1 MGMFNKLQIGQRL
14 ALSFALVV
22 ALSLMSALLSTT
34 RFDDLAHATKVL
46 VSERMVHV
54 RQVGQIT
61 DQTHLLAH
69 SVSNLLLFRED
80 SAIAKDLQT
89 IQAAQQA
96 IDGVFG
102 QLQQSVTLPQAREL
116 LAQTQQARQ
125 RFSAELVA
133 YLKQVQAR
141 DLGDALESLEQKLRP
156 SQLAYQK
163 ALDDFK
169 DLEYARML
177 ADGEQAQASAKQ
189 SVLVVAGL
197 AGLGL
202 VLAVL
207 GAVVATRSITQPVRQ
222 AVTIARTVAS
232 GALTSHIEV
241 TRQDETGELQAA
253 LKAMNDSLI
262 EVVGTVRQ
270 SSHAIA
276 TGATEIASGNADLS
290 LRTED
295 QANNLQQAAA
305 AIEQLSATVRQS
317 ADTAQQAARMATTA
331 SSVATRGGQAVA
343 AVVSTMDEISA
354 SSRKITE
361 IIGVIDGI
369 AFQTNILALNA
380 AVEAARAGEQGR
392 GFAVVASE
400 VRSLAGRSAIAAKEI
415 KELIGASVDNVN
427 EGCKLVEQAGST
439 MDEIVVSVRRVTDIM
454 GEISASSQDQSA
466 GIDQINQAMSQMDQ
480 VTQQNAALVEEAA
493 AAAQSLEQQAQNM
506 VQVVSVFKLGSQ
518 GGGLALA
525 YENPALT
532 H

>member
-1 MGMFNKLQIGQRL
+1 MGIFNKLQIGQRL

-54 RQVGQIT
+54 RQAGQIT
-61 DQTHLLAH
+61 DQTNLLAH

-89 IQAAQQA
+89 IQAAQQS

-102 QLQQSVTLPQAREL
+102 QLQQSVTLPQARKL

-177 ADGEQAQASAKQ
+177 ADGELAEASAQQ

-207 GAVVATRSITQPVRQ
+207 GSVVATRSITQPVRQ

-232 GALTSHIEV
+232 GALTSRIEV

-270 SSHAIA
+270 SSDAIA

-317 ADTAQQAARMATTA
+317 ADTAQQAAQMATTA
-331 SSVATRGGQAVA
+331 SRVATRGGQAVA

-400 VRSLAGRSAIAAKEI
+400 VRSLAGRSAEAAKEI
-415 KELIGASVDNVN
+415 KQLIAASVA
-427 EGCKLVEQAGST
+427 KVETGSQQVGQAGQT
-439 MDEIVVSVRRVTDIM
+439 MDDIVTQVQRVSEM
-454 GEISASSQDQSA
+454 LGEISVTTREQTT
-466 GIDQINQAMSQMDQ
+466 GIGQVRDSVNQLDQ
-480 VTQQNAALVEEAA
+480 VTQQNAALVEQSAA
-493 AAAQSLEQQAQNM
+493 AAESLRLQASRL
-506 VQVVSVFKLGSQ
+506 VEVVGVFKLG
-518 GGGLALA
+518 
-525 YENPALT
+525 
-532 H
+532 